1 MFDKLKKQPCLAINS
16 RVTPEKKAACLL
28 CKNLF
33 TWDVN
38 VSDSFFASISV
49 SFQSPLLLITLAAT
63 VSNNGTHIQ
72 LNILSA
78 LTIFCEVVKL
88 SIQAAGK
95 CSGFVNAAELHF
107 NHLNSWYYL
116 LAYANSMTSVF
127 QTI

>member
-16 RVTPEKKAACLL
+16 RVTPEKKGCLSFVQESLHVERKCVRLFL
-28 CKNLF
+28 CFN
-33 TWDVN
+33 
-38 VSDSFFASISV
+38 SV

-63 VSNNGTHIQ
+63 VSKNGTHIQ